1 MPLED
6 AYAALEEQIKLAM
19 FELQREIDL
28 RDRIIREYA
37 DHVGPEGI
45 TVPIIPTAMDS
56 IQAWLLARQPETI
69 LDALKAIAALAP
81 EREDSAGVRLDKHLR
96 ATGLAREVLTTIGT
110 LPERPG
116 V

>member
-19 FELQREIDL
+19 LELQREIDL
-28 RDRIIREYA
+28 RDRIIHVYA
-37 DHVGPEGI
+37 DHL

-56 IQAWLLARQPETI
+56 IQAWLRARQPKTI

-81 EREDSAGVRLDKHLR
+81 ERDDSAGVRLDKHLR
-96 ATGLAREVLTTIGT
+96 ATGLARELLTTIGT
-110 LPERPG
+110 SPERPG
-116 V
+116 C